1 MLYLQTRGEIFFMTT
16 HDTQTADPFAFL
28 APHEFIVLT
37 TYRKDGTAVPTAV
50 WFAYDQG
57 KLYITTTRSTGK
69 IKRIRN
75 NGHVQM
81 TPSDRTG
88 NLLGEP
94 QVEGHAHEN
103 RAEERSHAYAAL
115 AQKYGEMFQRIAGQ
129 DNPERT
135 YIVVEP

>member
-1 MLYLQTRGEIFFMTT
+1 MTT
-16 HDTQTADPFAFL
+16 SNTQTADPFAFL

-37 TYRKDGTAVPTAV
+37 TYRKNGTAVPTTV

-57 KLYITTTRSTGK
+57 KLYITTRTTTGK

-75 NGHVQM
+75 NGNVNM

-94 QVEGHAHEN
+94 HVEGHAHESN
-103 RAEERSHAYAAL
+103 AEESLHANAVL
-115 AQKYGEMFQRIAGQ
+115 AKKYGEMFQRIAGADTPQ
-129 DNPERT
+129 RT

>member
-1 MLYLQTRGEIFFMTT
+1 MTT
-16 HDTQTADPFAFL
+16 HNTQTADPFAFL

-37 TYRKDGTAVPTAV
+37 TYRKNGTAVPTTV

-57 KLYITTTRSTGK
+57 KLYITTSTTTGK

-75 NGHVQM
+75 NGNVKM

-88 NLLGEP
+88 NLLGEA
-94 QVEGHAHEN
+94 QVEGHAHESN
-103 RAEERSHAYAAL
+103 AEESSHANAVLSKKYDAMFERITSEHT
-115 AQKYGEMFQRIAGQ
+115 AQ
-129 DNPERT
+129 RT